1 MIQRPDF
8 MIISGNG
15 RNTGKTSFVCRMI
28 TTIGGSYPVTAIKV
42 SPHFHPERSGDAILT
57 RNEHF
62 IIRMELSSKKP
73 KDSSLMLAAGAANVY
88 YIEAIDTHLTE
99 AINTLFR
106 KVRIEGPVICES
118 GGMRR
123 IIEPSIFI
131 LLNKPDTIK
140 EKAGFTE
147 LKPMADRIVMF
158 DGEEFDL
165 QPEDI
170 KFNGA
175 EWLLKA

>member
-1 MIQRPDF
+1 

-15 RNTGKTSFVCRMI
+15 RNTGKTSFVCSVI
-28 TTIGGSYPVTAIKV
+28 ANIVGSYPVTAIKV
-42 SPHFHPERSGDAILT
+42 SPHFHPEIPGDDILIQ
-57 RNEHF
+57 NEHF
-62 IIRMELSSKKP
+62 IIRKELSSKKS
-73 KDSSLMLAAGAANVY
+73 KDSSHMLAAGAANVY
-88 YIEAIDTHLTE
+88 YIEAVDTHLTE

-131 LLNKPDTIK
+131 LLNKPDTIE

-158 DGEEFDL
+158 DGKEFDL
-165 QPEDI
+165 LPEDI
-170 KFNGA
+170 GFDGEKWCIG
-175 EWLLKA
+175 

>member
-1 MIQRPDF
+1 MIQRPYF

-15 RNTGKTSFVCRMI
+15 RNTGKTSFVCRVI
-28 TTIGGSYPVTAIKV
+28 TSIGSTYPVTAIKV
-42 SPHFHPERSGDAILT
+42 SPHFHPERSGDDVLIH
-57 RNEHF
+57 NEHF
-62 IIRMELSSKKP
+62 IIRKELSSKKP

-88 YIEAIDTHLTE
+88 YIEAIDSHLPQ

-131 LLNKPDTIK
+131 LLNKTDNTE

-158 DGEEFDL
+158 NGKEFDL
-165 QPEDI
+165 RPEDI
-170 KFNGA
+170 SFDGEK
-175 EWLLKA
+175 WHIR

>member
-1 MIQRPDF
+1 MIQRPYF
-8 MIISGNG
+8 IIISGNG
-15 RNTGKTSFVCRMI
+15 RNTGKTSFVCRVI
-28 TTIGGSYPVTAIKV
+28 TTIGSSYSVTAIKV
-42 SPHFHPERSGDAILT
+42 SPHFHPERSGDDILF

-62 IIRMELSSKKP
+62 IIRKELSTKKP

-88 YIEAIDTHLTE
+88 YIEAIDSHLPE

-123 IIEPSIFI
+123 IIEPSIFL
-131 LLNKPDTIK
+131 LLNKTDNTE

-147 LKPMADRIVMF
+147 LKPMADRIITFNGEKFDLRPENISF
-158 DGEEFDL
+158 DGEKWC
-165 QPEDI
+165 I
-170 KFNGA
+170 G
-175 EWLLKA
+175 